1 MTLEELKIH
10 LLDKNKN
17 TEQYP
22 PTSVLANFVTSILLT
37 LFPQQSKERIA
48 ALSGINDRFEK
59 HKSDFIKI
67 FTNMSDRLVASPEQL
82 ADKFINSIPDVYSD
96 LIEDV
101 QCILNGDP
109 AATSEYEI
117 IRTYPGFYAI
127 AFYRIAHLLYQL
139 EIPLVPRIITEYA
152 HSKTGI
158 DIHPAATI
166 APSFFI
172 DHGTGIV
179 IGGTAVIGK
188 NVKLYQG
195 ITLGALSVAKEM
207 ANTKRHPTIED
218 NVVIYAGATILG
230 GNTIV
235 GNNSVIGGN
244 VWLTE
249 SVPAHSKIY
258 HKSELIRKDN
268 QKNDSKL

>member
-1 MTLEELKIH
+1 MSLETFKH
-10 LLDKNKN
+10 KLLEKNKT
-17 TEQYP
+17 TEYYP
-22 PTSVLANFVTSILLT
+22 PTSILANFVTSILLT
-37 LFPQQSKERIA
+37 LFPQQAKERISSIED
-48 ALSGINDRFEK
+48 LNNRFIK
-59 HKSDFIKI
+59 HKDDFIRI
-67 FTNMSDRLVASPEQL
+67 FSSMSERLVLSPEELSNQ
-82 ADKFINSIPDVYSD
+82 FINQLPEIYDNLMLDV
-96 LIEDV
+96 E
-101 QCILNGDP
+101 CILTGDP
-109 AATSEYEI
+109 AATSEYEV

-127 AFYRIAHLLYQL
+127 AFYRIANLMHRLQ
-139 EIPLVPRIITEYA
+139 IPLVPRIITEFA

-195 ITLGALSVAKEM
+195 VTLGALSVSKDM

-258 HKSELIRKDN
+258 HKSELIK
-268 QKNDSKL
+268 KTSL

>member
-1 MTLEELKIH
+1 MTLEELK
-10 LLDKNKN
+10 LKLVDKNAQ
-17 TEQYP
+17 TDFFP
-22 PTSVLANFVTSILLT
+22 ATSVLANFVTGVLLT
-37 LFPQQSKERIA
+37 LFPQQSREKLDTLEKVEA
-48 ALSGINDRFEK
+48 RFTK
-59 HKSDFIKI
+59 HKTDFIKI
-67 FTNMSDRLVASPEQL
+67 FST
-82 ADKFINSIPDVYSD
+82 INSKLNTPIEELAESFVHNLPKVYSD
-96 LIEDV
+96 LLEDV
-101 QCILNGDP
+101 SCILNGDP
-109 AATSEYEI
+109 AATSEYEV
-117 IRTYPGFYAI
+117 IRSYPGFYAI
-127 AFYRIAHLLYQL
+127 AFYRIAHLLHQL
-139 EIPLVPRIITEYA
+139 EIPMAPRIITEFA

-179 IGGTAVIGK
+179 IGGTAIIGR

-195 ITLGALSVAKEM
+195 VTLGALSVSKEM

-235 GNNSVIGGN
+235 GHDSVIGGN

-249 SVPAHSKIY
+249 SVPANSKIY
-258 HKSELIRKDN
+258 HKSELIRKLDT
-268 QKNDSKL
+268 KV